1 MNNIKNISK
10 HMRYFLLFVF
20 MAWYF
25 SFLYA
30 GENKTDTVNIHINNQ
45 IYELTISVDSA
56 MDEYGKKPAAAY
68 VKLTKNGREAG
79 KVSFRCQA
87 TVRLKRI

>member
-1 MNNIKNISK
+1 MKLAMSQIITIKMNNIKNISK

-20 MAWYF
+20 MALYS

-45 IYELTISVDSA
+45 VYELTVSMDSTI
-56 MDEYGKKPAAAY
+56 DEYGKKPTAAY
-68 VKLTKNGREAG
+68 VKLSKDG
-79 KVSFRCQA
+79 
-87 TVRLKRI
+87 